1 MKKTKKSSFMIQIV
15 KIQMSFWENLIWK
28 KNSKKRK
35 MEKMGN
41 KIQKQV
47 KKNERYKN
55 NPKL

>member
-47 KKNERYKN
+47 KKNEHYKN